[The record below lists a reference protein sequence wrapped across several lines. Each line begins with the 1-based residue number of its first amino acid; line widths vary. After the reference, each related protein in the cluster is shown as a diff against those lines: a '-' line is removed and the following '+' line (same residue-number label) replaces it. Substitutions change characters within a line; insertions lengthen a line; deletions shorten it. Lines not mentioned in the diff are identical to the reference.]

1 MFFYFIFEVTLFEIY
16 IYIYNHIESIYML
29 KKAVKSIVFL
39 KLYLFQF
46 RFFDMCKFKERRV
59 FPFFSNI
66 FILLNIFEKN

>member
-1 MFFYFIFEVTLFEIY
+1 
-16 IYIYNHIESIYML
+16 ML